1 MRVIASFLVLVIHTS
16 APLLPRFGTISS
28 TDWWV
33 ANIFDSASRV
43 SVPLFLMLTGF
54 LLLGKTEPLGQF
66 LKKRLVKVAIPLL
79 VWSVIYLVWSTYLG
93 GDEMKLRNFARILYQ
108 PAYYHLWYFY
118 ALIGL
123 YLFIPIL
130 RILASNAEKK
140 FLFYFVGIWFV
151 AASFFPMVESINDL
165 NFEWDFRFIGGFV
178 GYLVLGTLIGQW
190 QFGKKGIL
198 IAWIVLLLSLSFTI
212 IATGWASGG
221 ASEFDGQFYKYL
233 SPNIILA
240 AGSSFLLI
248 RMLFSKIQWSD
259 RLEMVLSELGLAS
272 LGFYLI
278 HPIVLFYLQ
287 KGLLGR
293 SVSAD
298 ISPALLSIPATV
310 LAAYLISLALVLAM
324 RKIPVIRAIV
334 P

>member
-1 MRVIASFLVLVIHTS
+1 
-16 APLLPRFGTISS
+16 
-28 TDWWV
+28 
-33 ANIFDSASRV
+33 
-43 SVPLFLMLTGF
+43 MLTGF

-66 LKKRLVKVAIPLL
+66 LQKRLVKVAIPLL
-79 VWSVIYLVWSTYLG
+79 AWSVIYLVWSTYLG
-93 GDEMKLRNFARILYQ
+93 GDGMKLRNFSRIFYQ
-108 PAYYHLWYFY
+108 PAYYHFWYFY

-130 RILASNAEKK
+130 RVLASNAEKK
-140 FLFYFVGIWFV
+140 VLFYFVGIWFV
-151 AASFFPMVESINDL
+151 AASFFPMIENITDL

-190 QFGKKGIL
+190 KFGKKGIL

-212 IATGWASGG
+212 IATGRASGSAG
-221 ASEFDGQFYKYL
+221 EFDGQFYEYL

-248 RMLFSKIQWSD
+248 RMLFSKIQWND
-259 RLEMVLSELGLAS
+259 RWEKVLSELGMAS
-272 LGFYLI
+272 LGIYVI

-293 SVSAD
+293 SLSAD

-324 RKIPVIRAIV
+324 RKIPVIRGIV